1 VNDSPLVLLKNLRL
15 VQQEHVVLDKVN
27 LEINK
32 GEFLYVIGK
41 TGSGKSSLLRALYGD
56 LAIDNGSGEVCG
68 TVLSTLTHRNVYLLR
83 RKLGIVFQDF
93 GLLSD
98 RTVGDNLDFA
108 LRATGWSSKKE
119 ITSRID
125 EVLETVG
132 LPHKGYKFP
141 HELSGGEQQ
150 RVAIARALLNS
161 PSLFIAD
168 EPTGNLDPDTTRDIL
183 KLLHGLTSKGCSV
196 LMATHDH
203 ASMTEFP
210 GRVLRCENGKISDSS
225 K

>member
-1 VNDSPLVLLKNLRL
+1 MNDSPLVLLKNLRL

-141 HELSGGEQQ
+141 HELSGGEDPFG
-150 RVAIARALLNS
+150 LNS
-161 PSLFIAD
+161 HHYP
-168 EPTGNLDPDTTRDIL
+168 
-183 KLLHGLTSKGCSV
+183 
-196 LMATHDH
+196 
-203 ASMTEFP
+203 
-210 GRVLRCENGKISDSS
+210 
-225 K
+225 